1 MFWFFLFF
9 LISGFCSILY
19 EVVWLRLAMAAF
31 GVTTALTSIVLS
43 VFMAG
48 LGLGSWGSGV
58 WVRKYAPRRRISPLF
73 IYALIEFVIGI
84 SALAVPYELRWGRE
98 LLQRLPESS
107 SFAYYLAS
115 GVWIALAL
123 TPWCVAMGAT
133 IPVGMQAIRE
143 TRRTEAR
150 RSFSYLYMANVTG
163 AVIGTRIPLF
173 FIELYGFRGTLRIGA
188 ICNVMLAA
196 SAAGLGLAWRA
207 RRKETSEGE
216 DAKSGAIGG
225 GIASSGRLLWLL
237 FATGLTSMGMEV
249 VWIRQF
255 TPYLG
260 TVVYAFAGILG
271 FYLAAMTVGSIA
283 YRTWGRGRS
292 VDGTVMWSVLGLC
305 ALLPLWAVDQRLE
318 LHKVLRL
325 GLGVAPFSA
334 LLGFVTPM
342 LVDRWSEG
350 DPDRA
355 GRAYAVNVV
364 GCILGPLLAG
374 FVLLPLLNERWALLL
389 LAAPWLVLGVA
400 SGRWIS
406 AGEVSGEVDGAHRLR
421 RRVLCYAVVLAAIG
435 VFVGS
440 RGFEDQYPGAVIR
453 RDHTATVIAV
463 GHGRGRTLLVNGIGI
478 TALTPIT
485 KLMAHLPLAFLDRTP
500 ERALVICFGMG
511 TTDRA
516 LLSWHI
522 PATAVEL
529 VPSVPQVVGYFHAD
543 GPAMLRSPKAQV
555 VIDDGRRYLER
566 TSEQFDV
573 ITMDPPPPVEAAGSS
588 LLYSK
593 EFYAAVRQRLRTGGV
608 LQTWLPSES
617 DDFTRSAVARALK
630 ESFPYVRAF
639 GSVEPLGFHFLAS
652 ERPIPTLSAAE
663 LAARL
668 PARAVSDLLEWGP
681 HATAEEQFAAVLRT
695 EFPLEEWIAKEP
707 LAPALTD
714 DRPVNE
720 YYALRRWRVQ
730 GK

>member
-19 EVVWLRLAMAAF
+19 ELVWLRLSMAAF

-48 LGLGSWGSGV
+48 LGLGSLGSGV
-58 WVRKYAPRRRISPLF
+58 WMRKYAPRRQTSPLF
-73 IYALIEFVIGI
+73 IYALIELVIGV
-84 SALAVPYELRWGRE
+84 SALVVPYGLRWGRE

-115 GVWIALAL
+115 GVWVALAL

-143 TRRTEAR
+143 MRRREAS

-163 AVIGTRIPLF
+163 AVIGTRVPLF
-173 FIELYGFRGTLRIGA
+173 LIELYGFRGTLRIGA
-188 ICNVMLAA
+188 ICNVALAA

-207 RRKETSEGE
+207 RAQERSEGE
-216 DAKSGAIGG
+216 DAKSGAIAGD
-225 GIASSGRLLWLL
+225 IVSSGRLLWLL

-292 VDGTVMWSVLGLC
+292 VDGTMMWSVLGLC
-305 ALLPLWAVDQRLE
+305 
-318 LHKVLRL
+318 
-325 GLGVAPFSA
+325 A

-406 AGEVSGEVDGAHRLR
+406 AGEESGEVDGAHRLR
-421 RRVLCYAVVLAAIG
+421 RRVLCYATVLAAIV
-435 VFVGS
+435 VFAGS
-440 RGFEDQYPGAVIR
+440 RGFEDQYRGAVIR

-485 KLMAHLPLAFLDRTP
+485 KLMAHLPLVFLDRAP

-516 LLSWHI
+516 LLSWDI

-566 TSEQFDV
+566 TSGQFDV

-588 LLYSK
+588 LLYSS
-593 EFYAAVRQRLRTGGV
+593 EFYRAVRQRLRTGGI

-617 DDFTRSAVARALK
+617 DEFTRSAVAQALK

-639 GSVEPLGFHFLAS
+639 ASVDPLGFHFLAS
-652 ERPIPTLSAAE
+652 ERPIPPRSAAE

-668 PARAVSDLLEWGP
+668 PARAVADLLEWGP
-681 HATAEEQFAAVLRT
+681 YATAEEQFAAVLKT
-695 EFPLEEWIAKEP
+695 EFPLEQWIAKEP

>member
-1 MFWFFLFF
+1 
-9 LISGFCSILY
+9 
-19 EVVWLRLAMAAF
+19 
-31 GVTTALTSIVLS
+31 
-43 VFMAG
+43 
-48 LGLGSWGSGV
+48 
-58 WVRKYAPRRRISPLF
+58 
-73 IYALIEFVIGI
+73 
-84 SALAVPYELRWGRE
+84 
-98 LLQRLPESS
+98 
-107 SFAYYLAS
+107 
-115 GVWIALAL
+115 
-123 TPWCVAMGAT
+123 
-133 IPVGMQAIRE
+133 
-143 TRRTEAR
+143 
-150 RSFSYLYMANVTG
+150 MANVTG
-163 AVIGTRIPLF
+163 AVIGTRVPLF
-173 FIELYGFRGTLRIGA
+173 LIELYGFRGTLRIGA
-188 ICNVMLAA
+188 ICNVALAA

-207 RRKETSEGE
+207 RAQETSEGE
-216 DAKSGAIGG
+216 ETTSSTIAG
-225 GIASSGRLLWLL
+225 GIAASKRLLWLL

-292 VDGTVMWSVLGLC
+292 LDGTMMWSVLGLC
-305 ALLPLWAVDQRLE
+305 ALLPLWAVDGRLE

-406 AGEVSGEVDGAHRLR
+406 GGEENGEVDGGHRLR
-421 RRVLCYAVVLAAIG
+421 RRVLCYGVVLAAIV
-435 VFVGS
+435 VFAGS

-485 KLMAHLPLAFLDRTP
+485 KLMAHLPLAFLDRAP

-516 LLSWHI
+516 LLSWDI

-529 VPSVPQVVGYFHAD
+529 VPSVPQMVGYFHAD

-566 TSEQFDV
+566 TSGELDV

-593 EFYAAVRQRLRTGGV
+593 EFYTAVRQRLRTGGI

-617 DDFTRSAVARALK
+617 DEFTRSAVARALK

-639 GSVEPLGFHFLAS
+639 ASVEPLGFHFLAS
-652 ERPIPTLSAAE
+652 ERPIPPRSAAE

-668 PARAVSDLLEWGP
+668 PARAATDLLEWGP
-681 HATAEEQFAAVLRT
+681 YATAEEQFAAVLKT
-695 EFPLEEWIAKEP
+695 EFPLEEWIAMEP
-707 LAPALTD
+707 SAPALTD

-720 YYALRRWRVQ
+720 YYALRRWRA

>member
-58 WVRKYAPRRRISPLF
+58 WMRRRGAGRIPPLF
-73 IYALIEFVIGI
+73 IYALIEAAIGV
-84 SALAVPYELRWGRE
+84 SALVVPGELRWGRE

-107 SFAYYLAS
+107 SAAYYVAS
-115 GVWIALAL
+115 GVWVAMAL
-123 TPWCVAMGAT
+123 TPWCTAMGAT

-143 TRRTEAR
+143 MRQTDAS

-173 FIELYGFRGTLRIGA
+173 LIELYGFRGTLRIGA
-188 ICNVMLAA
+188 LCNAVLAA
-196 SAAGLGLAWRA
+196 LAGALGLWWSTRGAAQQEENKDHVLA
-207 RRKETSEGE
+207 RGYVSTR
-216 DAKSGAIGG
+216 
-225 GIASSGRLLWLL
+225 SSLWLL

-283 YRTWGRGRS
+283 YRAWGRERS
-292 VDGTVMWSVLGLC
+292 AGGVMWALLGLT
-305 ALLPLWAVDQRLE
+305 ALLPLWAVDQRVD
-318 LHKVLRL
+318 LHKILRL

-342 LVDRWSEG
+342 LVDRWAEG

-374 FVLLPLLNERWALLL
+374 FVLLPLLNERWAVLL
-389 LAAPWLVLGVA
+389 LASPWLVLGVA
-400 SGRWIS
+400 SGRWIPEEGREGT
-406 AGEVSGEVDGAHRLR
+406 ARELR
-421 RRVLCYAVVLAAIG
+421 RRGLSYAAVLAAIA
-435 VFVGS
+435 VFTGS
-440 RGFEDQYPGAVIR
+440 RGFEDQYPSAVIR

-485 KLMAHLPLAFLDRTP
+485 KLMAHLPLAFLERPP

-516 LLSWHI
+516 LLSWGI
-522 PATAVEL
+522 PVTAVEL
-529 VPSVPQVVGYFHAD
+529 VPSVPKMVGYFHPD
-543 GPAMLRSPKAQV
+543 GPELLRSPNAHL

-566 TSEQFDV
+566 TSGQFDV

-593 EFYAAVRQRLRTGGV
+593 EFYAAVRRRLHTGGI

-617 DDFTRSAVARALK
+617 DDATRAAVARALQ

-652 ERPIPTLSAAE
+652 DHALPALSAAE
-663 LAARL
+663 LANRL
-668 PARAVSDLLEWGP
+668 PERAGADLLEWGP
-681 HATAEEQFAAVLRT
+681 FATAEEQFGAVLKS
-695 EFPLEEWIAKEP
+695 EFSLEEWIRKAP
-707 LAPALTD
+707 LAPALAD

-720 YYALRRWRVQ
+720 YYALRRWNRD
-730 GK
+730 GR

>member
-1 MFWFFLFF
+1 
-9 LISGFCSILY
+9 
-19 EVVWLRLAMAAF
+19 
-31 GVTTALTSIVLS
+31 
-43 VFMAG
+43 
-48 LGLGSWGSGV
+48 
-58 WVRKYAPRRRISPLF
+58 
-73 IYALIEFVIGI
+73 
-84 SALAVPYELRWGRE
+84 
-98 LLQRLPESS
+98 
-107 SFAYYLAS
+107 
-115 GVWIALAL
+115 
-123 TPWCVAMGAT
+123 
-133 IPVGMQAIRE
+133 
-143 TRRTEAR
+143 
-150 RSFSYLYMANVTG
+150 
-163 AVIGTRIPLF
+163 
-173 FIELYGFRGTLRIGA
+173 
-188 ICNVMLAA
+188 
-196 SAAGLGLAWRA
+196 
-207 RRKETSEGE
+207 
-216 DAKSGAIGG
+216 
-225 GIASSGRLLWLL
+225 
-237 FATGLTSMGMEV
+237 
-249 VWIRQF
+249 
-255 TPYLG
+255 
-260 TVVYAFAGILG
+260 
-271 FYLAAMTVGSIA
+271 
-283 YRTWGRGRS
+283 
-292 VDGTVMWSVLGLC
+292 
-305 ALLPLWAVDQRLE
+305 LLPLWAVDGRLE

-406 AGEVSGEVDGAHRLR
+406 GGEENGEVDGGHRLR
-421 RRVLCYAVVLAAIG
+421 RRVLCYGVVLAAIV
-435 VFVGS
+435 VFAGS

-485 KLMAHLPLAFLDRTP
+485 KLMAHLPLAFLDRAP

-516 LLSWHI
+516 LLSWDI

-529 VPSVPQVVGYFHAD
+529 VPSVPQMVGYFHAD

-566 TSEQFDV
+566 TSGELDV

-593 EFYAAVRQRLRTGGV
+593 EFYTAVRQRLRTGGI

-617 DDFTRSAVARALK
+617 DEFTRSAVARALK

-639 GSVEPLGFHFLAS
+639 ASVEPLGFHFLAS
-652 ERPIPTLSAAE
+652 ERPIPPRSAAE

-668 PARAVSDLLEWGP
+668 PARAATDLLEWGP
-681 HATAEEQFAAVLRT
+681 YATAEEQFAAVLKT
-695 EFPLEEWIAKEP
+695 EFPLEEWIAMEP
-707 LAPALTD
+707 SAPALTD

-720 YYALRRWRVQ
+720 YYALRRWRA

>member
-19 EVVWLRLAMAAF
+19 EIVWLRLSMAAF

-58 WVRKYAPRRRISPLF
+58 GIRRRGPGRIPPLI
-73 IYALIEFVIGI
+73 IYALIELTIGI
-84 SALAVPYELRWGRE
+84 SALVVPHELRWGRE

-107 SFAYYLAS
+107 SAAYYVAS
-115 GVWIALAL
+115 AVWVALAL
-123 TPWCVAMGAT
+123 TPWCAAMGAT

-143 TRRTEAR
+143 MRLGEGSR

-173 FIELYGFRGTLRIGA
+173 LIELYGFCGTLRIGA
-188 ICNVMLAA
+188 ICNAVLAA
-196 SAAGLGLAWRA
+196 SAVGLAVWQRGQGEALGREPRTAHARAEGAFSA
-207 RRKETSEGE
+207 RRS
-216 DAKSGAIGG
+216 
-225 GIASSGRLLWLL
+225 LWLL

-271 FYLAAMTVGSIA
+271 FYLAAMTVGSIV
-283 YRTWGRGRS
+283 YRAWGRAPSIG
-292 VDGTVMWSVLGLC
+292 GVMWALLGLS
-305 ALLPLWAVDQRLE
+305 ALLPLWAVDPRIE
-318 LHKVLRL
+318 LHKILRL

-334 LLGFVTPM
+334 LLGYITPM
-342 LVDRWSEG
+342 LADRWSNG

-389 LAAPWLVLGVA
+389 LASPWLGMGVA
-400 SGRWIS
+400 AGRWIS
-406 AGEVSGEVDGAHRLR
+406 QEEAHQSTASTGGLR
-421 RRVLCYAVVLAAIG
+421 RRLACYAAVLGAIVVFA
-435 VFVGS
+435 GS

-485 KLMAHLPLAFLDRTP
+485 KLMAHLPLAFLGSPP

-516 LLSWHI
+516 LLSWGI
-522 PATAVEL
+522 PVTAVEL
-529 VPSVPQVVGYFHAD
+529 VPSVPKMFGYFHLD
-543 GPAMLRSPKAQV
+543 GPELLRSPNSRL

-566 TSEQFDV
+566 TSGQFDV

-593 EFYAAVRQRLRTGGV
+593 EFYLAVRLRLRTGGI
-608 LQTWLPSES
+608 LQTWLPSDS
-617 DDFTRSAVARALK
+617 DDVTRASVARSLV

-639 GSVEPLGFHFLAS
+639 SSVEPLGFHFLAS
-652 ERPIPTLSAAE
+652 DQALPPLTAAE
-663 LAARL
+663 LTNRL
-668 PARAVSDLLEWGP
+668 PARARADLLEWGP
-681 HATAEEQFAAVLRT
+681 FATAEEQFGTVLKT
-695 EFPLEEWIAKEP
+695 EFSLDDWIRKTP
-707 LAPALTD
+707 RAPALTD

-720 YYALRRWRVQ
+720 YYALRHWD
-730 GK
+730 K

>member
-19 EVVWLRLAMAAF
+19 EVVWLRLSMAAF

-58 WVRKYAPRRRISPLF
+58 WIRKHAQRRRISPLF
-73 IYALIEFVIGI
+73 IYALIELVIGI
-84 SALAVPYELRWGRE
+84 SALVVPYELRWGRE

-143 TRRTEAR
+143 VRRAEAS

-163 AVIGTRIPLF
+163 AVIGTRVPLF
-173 FIELYGFRGTLRIGA
+173 LIELYGFRGTLRIGA
-188 ICNVMLAA
+188 ICNVALAA
-196 SAAGLGLAWRA
+196 SAAGLGLWWRA
-207 RRKETSEGE
+207 QRTSEGE
-216 DAKSGAIGG
+216 EAKSSAIAGG
-225 GIASSGRLLWLL
+225 VASGRRLLWLL

-271 FYLAAMTVGSIA
+271 FYLAAMTVGSFA

-292 VDGTVMWSVLGLC
+292 VDGTVMWSVLGLF

-318 LHKVLRL
+318 LHKILRL

-355 GRAYAVNVV
+355 GRAYAVNVL

-374 FVLLPLLNERWALLL
+374 FVLLPLLNERWSLLL
-389 LAAPWLVLGVA
+389 LAAPWLVLGAA

-406 AGEVSGEVDGAHRLR
+406 AGETHGEADNSGGLR
-421 RRVLCYAVVLAAIG
+421 RRVLCYAVVLAAIV
-435 VFVGS
+435 VFAGS
-440 RGFEDQYPGAVIR
+440 RGFEDQYTGALIR

-463 GHGRGRTLLVNGIGI
+463 GRGRGRTLLVNGIGI

-485 KLMAHLPLAFLDRTP
+485 KLMAHLPLAFLDRAP

-516 LLSWHI
+516 LLSWDI

-529 VPSVPQVVGYFHAD
+529 VPSVPRVVGYFHAD

-566 TSEQFDV
+566 TSGEFDV

-593 EFYAAVRQRLRTGGV
+593 EFYAAVRQRLRRGGI

-617 DDFTRSAVARALK
+617 DDFTRAAVARALK

-652 ERPIPTLSAAE
+652 ELPIPPRSAAE
-663 LAARL
+663 LAGRL
-668 PARAVSDLLEWGP
+668 PARAVTDLLEWGP
-681 HATAEEQFAAVLRT
+681 YATAEAQFAAVLKT

-707 LAPALTD
+707 LAPALAD